1 MSIEW
6 EWPTWMNRV
15 LLNKQQPLSSEVSH
29 PTAAAEVNR
38 IKLYVQIVKKIIVIT
53 TFMDYSLRTFLVQ
66 RTCIIKTCHFAHVP
80 STWWLHG
87 FFVSIN
93 FSIESSIPIKWCGIL
108 GMAGPFHPI
117 SIDDSDVFGFL
128 PWNPPSIL
136 QSLSSVRPVMQNY
149 HLNTCLHSYL
159 TILPTY
165 LPSSKVN
172 LLFLWSLTQQNN
184 KTTLSRIRNQFT
196 QCAMTNVTKGGM
208 RYVPQS

>member
-1 MSIEW
+1 MH
-6 EWPTWMNRV
+6 
-15 LLNKQQPLSSEVSH
+15 NKNVSFC
-29 PTAAAEVNR
+29 ACA
-38 IKLYVQIVKKIIVIT
+38 IQ
-53 TFMDYSLRTFLVQ
+53 
-66 RTCIIKTCHFAHVP
+66 

-93 FSIESSIPIKWCGIL
+93 FSIELSIPIKWCGIL

-159 TILPTY
+159 TILFLATF
-165 LPSSKVN
+165 LPPSKVN
-172 LLFLWSLTQQNN
+172 LLFLSSPSLTHYN
-184 KTTLSRIRNQFT
+184 KTTPSRIRNQFT